1 MITEKLNNLINEAN
15 AYSNYSSPW
24 SPITSSSKDVEKYN
38 KISTGDW
45 INTYINTTTTSPDGI
60 TWTAPYVST
69 TSTTS
74 SMALDIDMLK
84 AQIDDL
90 TNKVGKL
97 ETDNNMLKTEKNQ
110 LIVQNCALE
119 TRLKQLEALV
129 RTIIE
134 NIEE

>member
-15 AYSNYSSPW
+15 AYFNYSSSW
-24 SPITSSSKDVEKYN
+24 SPITSSSKDAEKYN

-90 TNKVGKL
+90 TNKVGRL
-97 ETDNNMLKTEKNQ
+97 ETDNNTLKAEKNQ
-110 LIVQNCALE
+110 LIAQNDAFE

-129 RTIIE
+129 RTVIE

>member
-15 AYSNYSSPW
+15 AYSNYSSSW

-90 TNKVGKL
+90 TNKVGQL

-110 LIVQNCALE
+110 LIAQNCALE

>member
-1 MITEKLNNLINEAN
+1 MITEKLNNLFNEAN
-15 AYSNYSSPW
+15 AYSNYSSSW

-90 TNKVGKL
+90 TNKVGQL

-110 LIVQNCALE
+110 LIAQNCALE

>member
-15 AYSNYSSPW
+15 AYSNYSSSW
-24 SPITSSSKDVEKYN
+24 SPITSSSKDAEKYN

-74 SMALDIDMLK
+74 SITAD
-84 AQIDDL
+84 IDDL
-90 TNKVGKL
+90 ATQIDILNHKITTL
-97 ETDNNMLKTEKNQ
+97 EVDNNMLKWERDQ
-110 LIVQNCALE
+110 LKAQNDAFE

-129 RTIIE
+129 RTVIA

>member
-15 AYSNYSSPW
+15 AYFNYSSSW
-24 SPITSSSKDVEKYN
+24 SPITSSSKDGEKYN

-74 SMALDIDMLK
+74 SMASDIDMLK
-84 AQIDDL
+84 VQIDDL
-90 TNKVGKL
+90 TNKVGRL
-97 ETDNNMLKTEKNQ
+97 ETDNNMLKAEKNQ
-110 LIVQNCALE
+110 LIAQNCVLE